1 MWTVTRVTPR
11 TAPPE
16 GRLPVHVCILVIG
29 ALSAL
34 TWAVVIAFAVACR
47 SLLG

>member
-11 TAPPE
+11 TASPE